1 MRLIEN
7 SPGSQPT
14 EIIESVPPAFAASST
29 DAKYAGIFAWVS
41 KLSIVLKRAVIEQS
55 IKTMPNYF
63 SDYDTTVHFV
73 TEETLKAEHN
83 KMPHGGFVIRSGKTG
98 KSDR

>member
-1 MRLIEN
+1 MGVKTVDRIEK
-7 SPGSQPT
+7 PC
-14 EIIESVPPAFAASST
+14 
-29 DAKYAGIFAWVS
+29 
-41 KLSIVLKRAVIEQS
+41 KLRPHLGQIADQAVIEQS

-98 KSDR
+98 KSDNLRKN